1 MNLLEQLERDEGC
14 ILHPYKDS
22 KGIWT
27 LGIGRNLEAEGLNES
42 EKKLMKSFPVQPY
55 HKQSE
60 CTQHPCSHLIER
72 QDAIMLCNNDIQ
84 KHSSALQF
92 ALPWTDDLDTVRRC
106 ALINMTF
113 NMGIG
118 IAGGTHGL
126 LSFKD
131 TLALI
136 KGGHYIEASSHI
148 LQSKFHA
155 DTGIRAV
162 RIAKQLEIGEWQ

>member
-1 MNLLEQLERDEGC
+1 MNLLEQLIRDENC

-22 KGIWT
+22 KRIWT
-27 LGIGRNLEAEGLNES
+27 IAIGRNLEAEGFSEAEKALMLNVP
-42 EKKLMKSFPVQPY
+42 LPPY
-55 HKQSE
+55 HLPHE
-60 CTQHPCSHLIER
+60 CSVHPCPLLIARE
-72 QDAIMLCNNDIQ
+72 DAIMLCNNDIN
-84 KHSSALQF
+84 KHSSALRS
-92 ALPWTDDLDTVRRC
+92 ALPWTDDLDVVRRC
-106 ALINMTF
+106 SLINMTF

-118 IAGGTHGL
+118 VVGGTHGL

-136 KGGHYIEASSHI
+136 KGGHYAEAGNHI

-162 RIAKQLEIGEWQ
+162 RIAKQLETGEWQ